1 MRLPEEK
8 KIVPVMNTADYNPGV
23 AADSINMKGFH
34 RCSFFMTFGA
44 ITGDAVLTV
53 NSGATDGATTSA
65 LTFNYALANADI
77 GVNTSLTVGCDVL
90 GDNATSA
97 ALTLTA
103 ATYNSR
109 MLVVEVD
116 ASDMDVANDEDWL
129 TLDISNAASAGICHI
144 VAVLEPRYTG
154 NISRSAL
161 V

>member
-1 MRLPEEK
+1 MRLAEEK
-8 KIVPVMNTADYNPGV
+8 KIVPVMNTADYNSGV
-23 AADSINMKGFH
+23 VADSINMKSFH
-34 RCSFFMTFGA
+34 RCTYFMTFGA
-44 ITGDAVLTV
+44 ITGDAALTV
-53 NSGATDGATTSA
+53 NSGTTDGAKNSA

-77 GVNTSLTVGCDVL
+77 GVNTSATVSCDVL
-90 GDNATSA
+90 GANATSA
-97 ALTLTA
+97 SLTLTA

-109 MLVVEVD
+109 MLIVEVD
-116 ASDMDVANDEDWL
+116 ASDMDIANDEEWL